1 VYNEP
6 VNKPIIAL
14 ATPPLKGALAIIRVS
29 GEGVFAITDK
39 FFSKTISGT
48 SERSIFLGTFSDKD
62 KPVDFV
68 VLLAYPGPNTMT
80 GEDIVEII
88 PHGSMLICNQII
100 QAYIGEGATYATRGE
115 FSSRAFFNGKM
126 DLVEAEAVNDMI
138 NATTVEAKDLAFF
151 SLKGETS
158 KLLQPLKKEIADL
171 LSLVEVN
178 IDFPEYTDI
187 EEASDNK
194 IVDGVTA
201 IRQDI
206 AQLLK
211 DGREGKIIV
220 EGVKV
225 AIVGEPNV
233 GKSSLLNA
241 LLDEEKAL
249 VSDIPGT
256 TRDVVE
262 GELSVHGVA
271 LHLLDTAGIRTSD
284 DQVEKLG
291 VALSEKT
298 IEEADV
304 VVLVVDAREKTFTKE
319 ESDIRDL
326 AKDKHLIICYNKD
339 DLIDDKDPSK
349 LYVSALKKDIEPLK
363 NAIYD
368 SLSLNDESFSS
379 PRLTNA
385 RELGI
390 LRQIDSDLAQAST
403 DAKQGQPMD
412 IVSVNLQAAYNASR
426 QLLGEDVTTDL
437 TDEIFSRFCV
447 GK

>member
-1 VYNEP
+1 M
-6 VNKPIIAL
+6 NKPIIAL
-14 ATPPLKGALAIIRVS
+14 ATPPLKGALAIIRIS
-29 GEGVFAITDK
+29 GEGVFSITDR
-39 FFSKTISGT
+39 FFSKTIAGT
-48 SERSIFLGTFSDKD
+48 SERSIFLGTFSDKG

-68 VLLAYPGPNTMT
+68 VLLAYPGPNSMT

-88 PHGSMLICNQII
+88 PHGSMLICNQIV
-100 QAYIGEGATYATRGE
+100 QAYIGEGASYATRGE

-126 DLVEAEAVNDMI
+126 DLIEAEAVNDLI
-138 NATTVEAKDLAFF
+138 NATTAEAKDLAFF

-158 KLLQPLKKEIADL
+158 KLIGPLKKGIADL

-187 EEASDNK
+187 EEASDHK
-194 IVDGVTA
+194 IIARVA
-201 IRQDI
+201 SIRREI
-206 AQLLK
+206 AKLLK
-211 DGREGKIIV
+211 DGQEGKIIV
-220 EGVKV
+220 EGIKV

-241 LLDEEKAL
+241 LLNEEKAL

-271 LHLLDTAGIRTSD
+271 LHLLDTAGIRNSED
-284 DQVEKLG
+284 RVEKLG

-304 VVLVVDAREKTFTKE
+304 VILVVDAREKVLTKE
-319 ESDIRDL
+319 ESDIKER
-326 AKDKHLIICYNKD
+326 AKGKHLIVCYNKD
-339 DLIDDKDPSK
+339 DLVKEKDPQK

-363 NAIYD
+363 EAIYD
-368 SLSLNDESFSS
+368 CLSLSDESFST

-390 LRQIDSDLAQAST
+390 LRQIDSDLKQAAT
-403 DAKQGQPMD
+403 DAKEGQPMD
-412 IVSVNLQAAYNASR
+412 IVSVNLQTAYNASR